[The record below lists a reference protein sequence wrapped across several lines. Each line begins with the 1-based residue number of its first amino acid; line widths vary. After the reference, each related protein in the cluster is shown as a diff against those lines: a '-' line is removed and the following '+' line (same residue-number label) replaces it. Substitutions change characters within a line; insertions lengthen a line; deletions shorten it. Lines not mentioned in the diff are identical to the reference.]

1 MYKDNQLLSH
11 IFYQPIQIVKLNEML
26 SGIGTQSTH
35 PFMVIVYEGYLECT
49 LQGRYVQLSPNSV
62 MLLDDTDDFHL
73 LETCESKGI
82 VIQYRVYGCKTDRL
96 LQDAIL
102 IEQCSYRLMNL
113 AKEVEKEANAEGN
126 NPFRLQKLFGELLE
140 VLYSHLRDNKQPQEG
155 LWIDK
160 VLHYINLYFRE
171 ELTRE
176 QMAEKAQVSPEHF
189 SRTFH
194 KHTGYT
200 YSEYLTLLRI
210 RESQKRLLFT
220 MPKLDELAQEVG
232 YNEGTYLSRKFKELV
247 GVSPTAY
254 YQKSKRVLALNT
266 NHTACLLALGIT
278 PVLGVYSPFLE
289 GIEPVSTSQKL
300 KGYEYGIYEYGIASN
315 YQEITA
321 ACPDVIINYSGG
333 NEKQSLLSVA
343 PIFELPCRQLSW
355 REQFGLIANIVD
367 RQEVCKSWLQQYDE
381 QIAQCNDILDQQIG
395 ARGTAIVWEIGSH
408 QAYCLNSSHGRGS
421 HILYED
427 LGFSRPDAIVTRNIE
442 QTGYLT
448 VDIEDIAH
456 FPADYI
462 FVTALPTQ
470 DFGKERLFTV
480 LHSEK
485 WQSLTAVQKKR
496 VYFMNQ
502 YDIFYGY
509 DPLSTATQLQKLM
522 EVLTS

>member
-26 SGIGTQSTH
+26 SDIETQFTY
-35 PFMVIVYEGYLECT
+35 PFMVIVYEGYIECT
-49 LQGRYVQLSPNSV
+49 LQGRHIRLSSNSV
-62 MLLDDTDDFHL
+62 MLLDNTDDFHL
-73 LETCESKGI
+73 LETCESRGI
-82 VIQYRVYGCKTDRL
+82 IIQYRVYGYKIDRL
-96 LQDAIL
+96 LQASIL
-102 IEQCSYRLMNL
+102 IEQCSYRLMKL
-113 AKEVEKEANAEGN
+113 AKEVEKEANTESN
-126 NPFRLQKLFGELLE
+126 NPFRLQKLFGEMLE
-140 VLYSHLRDNKQPQEG
+140 VLYSLLRENNQKKEG

-160 VLHYINLYFRE
+160 VLHYIHLHFRE

-176 QMAEKAQVSPEHF
+176 QMAKKAQVSPEHF

-200 YSEYLTLLRI
+200 YSEYLTWLRI

-220 MPKLDELAQEVG
+220 MPKLDELAEEVG
-232 YNEGTYLSRKFKELV
+232 YNEGTYLSRKFKEKV
-247 GVSPTAY
+247 GVSPTVY

-289 GIEPVSTSQKL
+289 GIKPVPNTHKL
-300 KGYEYGIYEYGIASN
+300 KGYEYDIASN
-315 YQEITA
+315 YQAITA
-321 ACPDVIINYSGG
+321 ACPDIIINYSGG
-333 NEKQSLLSVA
+333 DEKPLLLSVA
-343 PIFELPCRQLSW
+343 PIFELPCRELSW
-355 REQFGLIANIVD
+355 REQFGLIAHIVD

-381 QIAQCNDILDQQIG
+381 QIAQCNDILDQQHG

-427 LGFSRPDAIVTRNIE
+427 LGFSRPAAIVTRNIE

-448 VDIEDIAH
+448 VDIEDIAY
-456 FPADYI
+456 FQADYI
-462 FVTALPTQ
+462 FITALPTK
-470 DFGKERLFTV
+470 DFGKEHLLRV

-485 WQSLTAVQKKR
+485 WQSLTAVQKKQ
-496 VYFMNQ
+496 VYFLNQ
-502 YDIFYGY
+502 YELFYGY
-509 DPLSTATQLQKLM
+509 DPLSTAMQLQKLM